1 MTDGLDAVKRVS
13 AEGAAEESGRSLVK
27 VTVNLVPGSA
37 RALELACGRT
47 RDSKTDTINRALV
60 AYNLVLDL
68 IDHGDGS
75 LTLRNPDG
83 SLERVHLI

>member
-1 MTDGLDAVKRVS
+1 MTEPDRS
-13 AEGAAEESGRSLVK
+13 ALTK
-27 VTVNLVPGSA
+27 VTVNLIPRAVDALDSA
-37 RALELACGRT
+37 CLRT
-47 RDSKTDTINRALV
+47 RGTKTDTINRALV

>member
-1 MTDGLDAVKRVS
+1 MTNESKL
-13 AEGAAEESGRSLVK
+13 GAGGDEESGRSLVK
-27 VTVNLVPGSA
+27 VTVNLVPRSV

-60 AYNLVLDL
+60 AYHLVLDL

-75 LTLRNPDG
+75 LTLRNTDG

>member
-1 MTDGLDAVKRVS
+1 MTTGPEPD
-13 AEGAAEESGRSLVK
+13 RSTLTK
-27 VTVNLVPGSA
+27 ITVNLAPRAVDALASA
-37 RALELACGRT
+37 RART
-47 RDSKTDTINRALV
+47 RDTKTDTINRALV

-68 IDHGDGS
+68 IDHGNGS